1 MLKTLLWGGEIL
13 EDWKIK
19 LSVLWLLSEIAFLGT
34 MVLGSL
40 EPNALQQFLNT
51 GEIGGMKMTPELLL
65 LYAILV
71 LLGLAMAFLTLTL
84 KDSINRWVNIILGT
98 AGVVLSI
105 VGLSGSLAYAYSILM
120 WVSKLVIDVL
130 IVWYAW
136 KSKPKA

>member
-1 MLKTLLWGGEIL
+1 MLKTSLWGGEIL

-51 GEIGGMKMTPELLL
+51 GEIGGMKITPELLI

-71 LLGLAMAFLTLTL
+71 LLGLVMAFLTLTL
-84 KDSINRWVNIILGT
+84 KNSINRWVNIIVGT
-98 AGVVLSI
+98 VGVALSI

-120 WVSKLVIDVL
+120 WVSKIVIDAL

>member
-1 MLKTLLWGGEIL
+1 MLKTSLRGGEIL

-51 GEIGGMKMTPELLL
+51 GEIGGMKITPELLI

-71 LLGLAMAFLTLTL
+71 LLGLVMAFLTLTL
-84 KDSINRWVNIILGT
+84 KDSINRWVNIIVGT
-98 AGVVLSI
+98 VGVALSI

-120 WVSKLVIDVL
+120 WVSKIVIDVL

>member
-1 MLKTLLWGGEIL
+1 
-13 EDWKIK
+13 
-19 LSVLWLLSEIAFLGT
+19 

-51 GEIGGMKMTPELLL
+51 GEIGGMKITPELLL

-71 LLGLAMAFLTLTL
+71 LFGLVMAFLTLTL
-84 KDSINRWVNIILGT
+84 KDSMSRWVNIIVGT
-98 AGVVLSI
+98 VAVVLSI
-105 VGLSGSLAYAYSILM
+105 VGLSGSLTYAYSILM
-120 WVSKLVIDVL
+120 WLSKIVIDVL

>member
-1 MLKTLLWGGEIL
+1 MLKTSLWGGEIL

-19 LSVLWLLSEIAFLGT
+19 ISVLWLLSEIAFLGT

-51 GEIGGMKMTPELLL
+51 GEIGGMKITPELLI

-71 LLGLAMAFLTLTL
+71 LLGLVMAFLTLTL
-84 KDSINRWVNIILGT
+84 KDSINRWVNIIVGT
-98 AGVVLSI
+98 VGVALSI

-120 WVSKLVIDVL
+120 WVSKVVIDAL

>member
-19 LSVLWLLSEIAFLGT
+19 ISVLWLLSEIAFLGT

-51 GEIGGMKMTPELLL
+51 GEIGGMKITPELLL

-71 LLGLAMAFLTLTL
+71 LFGLVMAFLTLTL
-84 KDSINRWVNIILGT
+84 KDSMSRWVNIIVGT
-98 AGVVLSI
+98 VAVVLSI
-105 VGLSGSLAYAYSILM
+105 VGLSGSLTYAYSILM
-120 WVSKLVIDVL
+120 WLSKIVIDVL

>member
-1 MLKTLLWGGEIL
+1 MLKTLLLGGEIL

-40 EPNALQQFLNT
+40 EPNAIQQFLNT
-51 GEIGGMKMTPELLL
+51 GEIGGMKVTPELLL

-71 LLGLAMAFLTLTL
+71 LLGLVMAFLTLTL
-84 KDSINRWVNIILGT
+84 KDLMNRWVNIIVGT
-98 AGVVLSI
+98 VGVALSI
-105 VGLSGSLAYAYSILM
+105 VGLSGSMAYAYSILM